1 MTFFLN
7 VYVFGNKY
15 KSVFSFLRQL
25 TTWHC
30 SQLLLSAGR
39 AAISWPPVGPTAAN
53 PPQDAVDGWDRQT
66 NRRTDTVPLHRPG
79 RILARSVNNLLFAL
93 ILDAVHCV
101 NKMKTGLQTVLFGQ
115 YFTII
120 LCTKTKAPFANLPRR
135 LLERRQPADR
145 CRLATNVSH
154 YVEATTNTTERWNS
168 LLGKNIWPVYY
179 TNR

>member
-1 MTFFLN
+1 MNYYNVTMTFFLN

-39 AAISWPPVGPTAAN
+39 AAIDRYLLPVHGPQQQTRLKMRSM
-53 PPQDAVDGWDRQT
+53 DGTD
-66 NRRTDTVPLHRPG
+66 RRTDG
-79 RILARSVNNLLFAL
+79 RTPYRYIDPAAYFARSVNNLLFAL

-101 NKMKTGLQTVLFGQ
+101 NKMKTGVQTVLFGQ

-120 LCTKTKAPFANLPRR
+120 LCTQRQK
-135 LLERRQPADR
+135 LLLQTCQGDYLKDDNPQIGDDSQR
-145 CRLATNVSH
+145 T
-154 YVEATTNTTERWNS
+154 
-168 LLGKNIWPVYY
+168 
-179 TNR
+179 

>member
-1 MTFFLN
+1 MNYYNVTMTFFLN

-39 AAISWPPVGPTAAN
+39 AAIDRYLLAVHGPQQQTRLKMRSM
-53 PPQDAVDGWDRQT
+53 DGTD
-66 NRRTDTVPLHRPG
+66 RRTDG
-79 RILARSVNNLLFAL
+79 RTPYRYIDPAAYFARSVNNLLFAL

-101 NKMKTGLQTVLFGQ
+101 NKMKTGVQTVLFGQ

-120 LCTKTKAPFANLPRR
+120 LCTQRQK
-135 LLERRQPADR
+135 LLLQTCQGDYLKDDNPQIGDDSQR
-145 CRLATNVSH
+145 T
-154 YVEATTNTTERWNS
+154 
-168 LLGKNIWPVYY
+168 
-179 TNR
+179 

>member
-30 SQLLLSAGR
+30 SQFLLSAGR
-39 AAISWPPVGPTAAN
+39 AAIDRYLLPVHGPQQQTRLKMRSM
-53 PPQDAVDGWDRQT
+53 DGTDI
-66 NRRTDTVPLHRPG
+66 RTDG
-79 RILARSVNNLLFAL
+79 RTPYRYIDPAAYFARSVNNLLFAL

-120 LCTKTKAPFANLPRR
+120 LCTQRQK
-135 LLERRQPADR
+135 LLLQTCQGDYLKDDNPQIGDDSQR
-145 CRLATNVSH
+145 T
-154 YVEATTNTTERWNS
+154 
-168 LLGKNIWPVYY
+168 
-179 TNR
+179 

>member
-39 AAISWPPVGPTAAN
+39 AAIDRYLLPVHGPQQQTRLKMRSM
-53 PPQDAVDGWDRQT
+53 DGTD
-66 NRRTDTVPLHRPG
+66 RRTDG
-79 RILARSVNNLLFAL
+79 RTPYRYIDPAAYFARSVNNLLFAL
-93 ILDAVHCV
+93 ILDTVHCV
-101 NKMKTGLQTVLFGQ
+101 NKMKTGVQTVLFGQ

-145 CRLATNVSH
+145 
-154 YVEATTNTTERWNS
+154 
-168 LLGKNIWPVYY
+168 
-179 TNR
+179 